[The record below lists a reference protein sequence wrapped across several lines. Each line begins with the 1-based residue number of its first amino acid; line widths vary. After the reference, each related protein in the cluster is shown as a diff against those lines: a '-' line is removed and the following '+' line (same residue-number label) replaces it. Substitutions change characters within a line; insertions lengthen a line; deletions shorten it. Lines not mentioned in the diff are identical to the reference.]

1 MDCPH
6 RAFVKVIALSLLA
19 LVSAFAVVAAAQS
32 WPVRSARIVVP
43 FQPGGGADIQ
53 ARILGRKF
61 YESFGQT
68 FVVDNRSGAGGT
80 IGAEIV
86 AKAPPDGYT
95 LLFST
100 ASLAV
105 NATLQKK
112 PGFDPLRDLAPVSWF
127 SSAPLVLVV
136 HPSVP
141 AKTVQEL
148 VAIARQHRGKLN
160 AGSNGS
166 GTTSHLAI
174 EMLKQYA
181 GIVLTH
187 VPYKGGGPA
196 AQAIMAGEVD
206 LRFSGQL
213 AVLPHIK
220 AGRVRPLAVASTR
233 KSTIMPELPM
243 LDSIYR
249 GFDADNWYAM
259 FTTTG
264 TPKEVIAKL
273 NAEIVK
279 VLQAPDMRDAI
290 SKDGAE
296 PVGST
301 PEALG
306 AYFRREVD
314 KYAKVIR
321 TANVQVE

>member
-1 MDCPH
+1 MSKA
-6 RAFVKVIALSLLA
+6 RAGFERLGAVALLA
-19 LVSAFAVVAAAQS
+19 VAPVFASDVSAQNYPSRAG
-32 WPVRSARIVVP
+32 RIVVP

-53 ARILGRKF
+53 ARILGKKF
-61 YESFGQT
+61 YESLGQT
-68 FVVDNRSGAGGT
+68 FVVDNRSGAGGS

-105 NATLQKK
+105 NTTLQKK
-112 PGFDPLRDLAPVSWF
+112 PGFDPVKDLAPVSWF

-141 AKTVQEL
+141 ARSVKEL
-148 VAIARQHRGKLN
+148 VAIARQNRGKLN

-174 EMLKQYA
+174 EMFKQYA
-181 GIVLTH
+181 GISVTH
-187 VPYKGGGPA
+187 IPYKGGGPA
-196 AQAIMAGEVD
+196 AQAIVAGEID
-206 LRFSGQL
+206 MRFTGQL
-213 AVLPHIK
+213 AVLPHLK
-220 AGRVRPLAVASTR
+220 AGRVRPLAIASTR
-233 KSTIMPELPM
+233 KSSIMPELPT
-243 LDSIYR
+243 LDSMYP

-259 FTTTG
+259 FITAG
-264 TPKEVIAKL
+264 TPRDIIAKL
-273 NAEIVK
+273 SKEIVK
-279 VLQAPDMRDAI
+279 VLQAPEMRDAI
-290 SKDGAE
+290 IKDGAE

-301 PEALG
+301 PEELG
-306 AYFRREVD
+306 AYFRREVE

-321 TANVQVE
+321 AANVQVE

>member
-1 MDCPH
+1 VSKTH
-6 RAFVKVIALSLLA
+6 VAFERLAVTLLAFVPVFASD
-19 LVSAFAVVAAAQS
+19 VSAQNYPSRAG
-32 WPVRSARIVVP
+32 RIIVP

-53 ARILGRKF
+53 ARILGKKF
-61 YESFGQT
+61 YESMGQT

-86 AKAPPDGYT
+86 AKAQPDGYT

-112 PGFDPLRDLAPVSWF
+112 PGFDPLKDLAPVSWF

-141 AKTVQEL
+141 ARTVKDL
-148 VAIARQHRGKLN
+148 VALARQNRGKLN

-174 EMLKQYA
+174 EMFKQYA
-181 GIVLTH
+181 GVSVTH

-206 LRFSGQL
+206 MRFTGQL
-213 AVLPHIK
+213 AVLPHLK
-220 AGRVRPLAVASTR
+220 AGRVRPLAIASTR
-233 KSTIMPELPM
+233 KSSIMPELPT
-243 LDSIYR
+243 LDSMYP

-259 FTTTG
+259 FITAG
-264 TPKEVIAKL
+264 TPKDVIAKL
-273 NAEIVK
+273 STEIVK
-279 VLQAPDMRDAI
+279 VLQVPDMREAI
-290 SKDGAE
+290 TKDGAE

-301 PEALG
+301 PAELG
-306 AYFRREVD
+306 AYFRREVE

-321 TANVQVE
+321 AANVQVE

>member
-1 MDCPH
+1 MTNTHPW
-6 RAFVKVIALSLLA
+6 RVTTALLLV
-19 LVSAFAVVAAAQS
+19 LVSLAPRSAFTQN
-32 WPVRSARIVVP
+32 WPVRAARIVVP
-43 FQPGGGADIQ
+43 FQPGGGSDTQ
-53 ARILGRKF
+53 ARLLAKKF
-61 YESFGQT
+61 YESMGQT
-68 FVVDNRSGAGGT
+68 FVIDNRAGAGGL

-105 NATLQKK
+105 NATLQKR
-112 PGFDPLRDLAPVSWF
+112 PSFDAVRDLAPVSWF

-141 AKTVQEL
+141 ARSVKEL
-148 VAIARQHRGKLN
+148 VALAKQQKGRLN

-181 GIVLTH
+181 GIDVAH
-187 VPYKGGGPA
+187 IPYKGGGPA
-196 AQAIMAGEVD
+196 ATAMLAGEID
-206 LRFSGQL
+206 MRFTGQL
-213 AVLPHIK
+213 AVLPYLK
-220 AGRVRPLAVASTR
+220 SGRVRPLAIASAR
-233 KSTIMPELPM
+233 KSAIMPDIPTLAT
-243 LDSIYR
+243 IYP

-259 FTTTG
+259 FAPAA
-264 TPKEVIAKL
+264 TPKEIIAKL
-273 NAEIVK
+273 NGEIVK
-279 VLQAPDMRDAI
+279 VLRSQDMREAI

-301 PEALG
+301 PEELA
-306 AYFRREVD
+306 AYFRREVE

-321 TANVQVE
+321 AAKIEAE

>member
-1 MDCPH
+1 
-6 RAFVKVIALSLLA
+6 
-19 LVSAFAVVAAAQS
+19 
-32 WPVRSARIVVP
+32 
-43 FQPGGGADIQ
+43 
-53 ARILGRKF
+53 
-61 YESFGQT
+61 
-68 FVVDNRSGAGGT
+68 
-80 IGAEIV
+80 
-86 AKAPPDGYT
+86 
-95 LLFST
+95 
-100 ASLAV
+100 
-105 NATLQKK
+105 
-112 PGFDPLRDLAPVSWF
+112 
-127 SSAPLVLVV
+127 V

-181 GIVLTH
+181 DIVLTH

-273 NAEIVK
+273 NAEIVR

-306 AYFRREVD
+306 AYFRREVE
-314 KYAKVIR
+314 KYAKIIR